1 MPSSVIRRFD
11 YDEPRRR
18 LRIEFTSGDIYAYLE
33 VPPIEA
39 EGLGAAASKGRF
51 FADRIRDRFAFERV
65 KIAAP

>member
-11 YDEPRRR
+11 YDAPARR
-18 LRIEFTSGDIYAYLE
+18 LTIAFTSGDIYAYLD

-39 EGLGAAASKGRF
+39 EGLGTAASKGRF
-51 FADRIRDRFAFERV
+51 FASRIRDRFKFERL

>member
-11 YDEPRRR
+11 YDQPRRR
-18 LRIEFTSGDIYAYLE
+18 LRIEFTSGDIYAYLD

-39 EGLGAAASKGRF
+39 EGLATAASKGRF
-51 FADRIRDRFAFERV
+51 FAARIRDRFKFERT